1 MQKTI
6 VNILKFTL
14 FLSVGIVILYLVY
27 RSQNTAYQAQCALDG
42 VPSQDCSL
50 IQKIISD
57 FQRINLFWIA
67 VVLSC
72 FIFSNWSRSQRWMM
86 LLDSLGH
93 QVKASNAF
101 WSVNLGYF
109 ANLGLPRMG
118 EFVRGGT
125 LARYEKIPVEKA
137 MGTVAIDRLVD
148 MTSLLLVVGIAFLL
162 EYNTLYTYLSEQLGK
177 KSGGGLFQNPII
189 QGILVAGA
197 LGCLLVFLFWKKIIQ
212 LAFVQK
218 IMGIAVG
225 FWEGIKSIKDVKKP
239 WIFVLHSLNVWLM
252 YFLMAYFC
260 FFAFPPTAN
269 LSAIVALM
277 VFTFGAFGVVIPSP
291 GGMGTYHA
299 LVVAALS
306 IYGIN
311 GGDAFSF
318 ANIFF
323 FSVNIFCCIGLGIA
337 ALILLPIINKNQ
349 NAI

>member
-1 MQKTI
+1 MQKKI
-6 VNILKFTL
+6 VNILKFML
-14 FLSVGIVILYLVY
+14 FLSIGVGILYLVY
-27 RSQNTAYQAQCALDG
+27 RSQNTAFQAQCAIDG
-42 VPSQDCSL
+42 VASQDCSL
-50 IQKIISD
+50 INKIFTD
-57 FQRINLFWIA
+57 FQRINLFWIG

-93 QVKASNAF
+93 QVKAGNAF

-118 EFVRGGT
+118 EVVRAAT
-125 LARYEKIPVEKA
+125 LSRYEKIAVEKT
-137 MGTVAIDRLVD
+137 MGTIVVDRLVD
-148 MTSLLLVVGIAFLL
+148 MLSLLIVVGTAFAL

-177 KSGGGLFQNPII
+177 KNGGGLFQNPIV
-189 QGILVAGA
+189 QGILLAGVV
-197 LGCLLVFLFWKKIIQ
+197 GCLLVFLFWKKIIQ

-225 FWEGIKSIKDVKKP
+225 FWEGIKSIKDVKNP
-239 WIFVLHSLNVWLM
+239 WIFILHSLNVWIM

-260 FFAFPPTAN
+260 FFAFPPTAH
-269 LSAIVALM
+269 LPIIVALM
-277 VFTFGAFGVVIPSP
+277 VFTFGSFGVLIPSP
-291 GGMGTYHA
+291 SGMGTYHA
-299 LVVAALS
+299 LVIAALS

-323 FSVNIFCCIGLGIA
+323 FSVNIFCCIVLGIL
-337 ALILLPIINKNQ
+337 ALIILPIINKNE